1 MKQKELFFQYHRTG
15 FRSACVD
22 ADYDIKQ
29 SITYIQQTVRS
40 TLYEHFYYKQG
51 LLAIGTAS
59 FLFTII
65 LNANAI
71 MTV

>member
-1 MKQKELFFQYHRTG
+1 MEPMKQKELFFQSHR
-15 FRSACVD
+15 FSACVD

-29 SITYIQQTVRS
+29 SITHIQQTVQW
-40 TLYEHFYYKQG
+40 TLYHFYYKQG

-59 FLFTII
+59 FMFTII
-65 LNANAI
+65 LNANAM